1 MRKTRTVG
9 IGFVF
14 LLLLTFLTP
23 TIAFAGDEI
32 ELDAKL
38 TGAAEVPGPGDPDG
52 KGKAEVEIKH
62 NYSRLCYELK
72 VSKILPA
79 TAAHI
84 HAGAAGVAGPVV
96 VHLAAPTNGKSKGC
110 VAVDPTL
117 GRAIAENPEA
127 YYVNVHNAAHPGGA
141 VRGQLH
147 EDD

>member
-1 MRKTRTVG
+1 MRKTSNVG

-23 TIAFAGDEI
+23 AAAFAGGQT

-52 KGKAEVEIKH
+52 KGRAEVEIKN
-62 NYSRLCYELK
+62 NYRRLCYEIK
-72 VSKILPA
+72 VSKIAPA

-84 HAGAAGVAGPVV
+84 HAGAAGAAGPVV
-96 VHLAAPTNGKSKGC
+96 VGLAAPTNGKSKGC
-110 VAVDPTL
+110 LAIDPAL
-117 GRAIAENPEA
+117 GRAIAENPTA
-127 YYVNVHNAAHPGGA
+127 YYVNVHNPEYPAGA
-141 VRGQLH
+141 LRGQLH